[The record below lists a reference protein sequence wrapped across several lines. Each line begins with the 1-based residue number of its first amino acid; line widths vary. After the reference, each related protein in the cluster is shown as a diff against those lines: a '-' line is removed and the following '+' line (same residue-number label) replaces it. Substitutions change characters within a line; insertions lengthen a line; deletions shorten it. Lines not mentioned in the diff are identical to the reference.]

1 MWNHQN
7 LVLGLK
13 LFILYIN
20 NLCEVSEILQFVL
33 YAGDANFLISR
44 DDKEKLTDSIGN
56 KMGILKHT
64 YCL

>member
-1 MWNHQN
+1 M
-7 LVLGLK
+7 VLGLK
-13 LFILYIN
+13 LLILFIN
-20 NLCEVSEILQFVL
+20 NLCEVSEILQFFL
-33 YAGDANFLISR
+33 YAGDTNFLISR